1 MPATRFWGCELYSKA
16 YCAVVYLVCATNEG
30 IYAKWLASESRVAP
44 LKTLTIPR
52 LELMSARILAQLME
66 TVKKALESQLEIS
79 RIKYWLDSRTALCW
93 IQNRGEWKQFVRHR
107 VNEILKLSNE
117 KDWGHCPGEEN
128 PADISSRGTLGS
140 KLKEEKLWWCGPEWL
155 TQKEDKWLPMTKDM
169 DTPDSQE
176 EEVKKTANVMVV
188 EAGRQPSVANV
199 VNTNRYGG
207 LEKVLRV
214 TAWVFRFIANSR
226 LNQDETA
233 RSKRSGRLSK
243 EELVEAE
250 RKWLKT
256 TQADLQRQG
265 NFQQL
270 KNDLGLVENE
280 GVLRCFGRLVNSDLD
295 FVARRPIILP
305 RNHAYTTMVIND
317 CHERV
322 MHGGVRATLAEARSK
337 YWIPKGWQCVK
348 KILSKCAICK
358 RHEGQAYNAP
368 QTAAL
373 PDFRVTQAPAFSKV
387 GVDFAG
393 PLYVKATAGG
403 MRKVC
408 IAFFSCCVTRAIHL
422 ELVEDLT
429 AEAFRQALRRFAAR
443 RGTPTLIVSD
453 NAKTFQSMEK
463 PLINLFKHPEVA
475 CELDRKRIE
484 WRFNLERAPWWG
496 GLFERMVGS
505 VKACLRKV
513 LGNVRLSFDELLTV
527 LVEVEG
533 TLNSRPLTYEY
544 SEAGNEVLTPSHLI
558 YGRRIQSLPDEIA
571 EEPEENESGCY
582 ERFRYLTERLA
593 HFWKRWRNEYLV
605 SLREFHRTKSGR
617 VVKQV
622 QVGDVVTV
630 FEENKKRGEW
640 KLAVV
645 ESLITGKDRVVRG
658 ANVRVI
664 AKGKPVRMA
673 RPVQKL
679 YPVEVRSA
687 IEGRDQARIRP
698 VRDRATAE
706 RRNPSRSAALDSRW
720 KSKLMLDS

>member
-1 MPATRFWGCELYSKA
+1 
-16 YCAVVYLVCATNEG
+16 
-30 IYAKWLASESRVAP
+30 
-44 LKTLTIPR
+44 
-52 LELMSARILAQLME
+52 
-66 TVKKALESQLEIS
+66 
-79 RIKYWLDSRTALCW
+79 
-93 IQNRGEWKQFVRHR
+93 
-107 VNEILKLSNE
+107 
-117 KDWGHCPGEEN
+117 
-128 PADISSRGTLGS
+128 
-140 KLKEEKLWWCGPEWL
+140 
-155 TQKEDKWLPMTKDM
+155 MTKDM

-188 EAGRQPSVANV
+188 GAGRQPRVANV
-199 VNTNRYGG
+199 VNISRFGG
-207 LEKVLRV
+207 LEKLLRV

-233 RSKRSGRLSK
+233 CSKRSGRLSK

-256 TQADLQRQG
+256 TQDDLQRQE

-270 KNDLGLVENE
+270 KNDLGLVESE
-280 GVLRCFGRLVNSDLD
+280 GVLRCVGRLVNSDLD
-295 FVARRPIILP
+295 FDARRPIILP
-305 RNHAYTTMVIND
+305 RDHAYTTMVIND

-322 MHGGVRATLAEARSK
+322 MHGGVRATLAEVRSK
-337 YWIPKGWQCVK
+337 YWIPKGRQCVK

-358 RHEGQAYNAP
+358 LQEGQAYSTP

-373 PDFRVTQAPAFSKV
+373 PDFRFRQAPAFSKV

-403 MRKVC
+403 MRKVY
-408 IAFFSCCVTRAIHL
+408 IALFSCCATRAIHL

-429 AEAFRQALRRFAAR
+429 AEAFRRALRRFAAR

-453 NAKTFQSMEK
+453 KAKTFQATEK
-463 PLINLFKHPEVA
+463 ALIKLFKHPEVA
-475 CELDRKRIE
+475 CQLDRKRIE

-496 GLFERMVGS
+496 GFFERMVGS

-513 LGNVRLSFDELLTV
+513 LGNARLSFDELLTV

-544 SEAGNEVLTPSHLI
+544 SEAGYEVLTPSHLI
-558 YGRRIQSLPDEIA
+558 YGRRIQSFPDLIA

-582 ERFRYLTERLA
+582 ERFRYLTEKLA
-593 HFWKRWRNEYLV
+593 HFWKRWRNESLV
-605 SLREFHRTKSGR
+605 NLREFHRTKSGR

-645 ESLITGKDRVVRG
+645 ESLITGKERVLRA

-673 RPVQKL
+673 RPVQNL
-679 YPVEVRSA
+679 YPIEVRSA
-687 IEGRDQARIRP
+687 IEGRD
-698 VRDRATAE
+698 
-706 RRNPSRSAALDSRW
+706 
-720 KSKLMLDS
+720 

>member
-1 MPATRFWGCELYSKA
+1 
-16 YCAVVYLVCATNEG
+16 
-30 IYAKWLASESRVAP
+30 
-44 LKTLTIPR
+44 
-52 LELMSARILAQLME
+52 
-66 TVKKALESQLEIS
+66 
-79 RIKYWLDSRTALCW
+79 
-93 IQNRGEWKQFVRHR
+93 
-107 VNEILKLSNE
+107 
-117 KDWGHCPGEEN
+117 
-128 PADISSRGTLGS
+128 
-140 KLKEEKLWWCGPEWL
+140 
-155 TQKEDKWLPMTKDM
+155 MTKDM
-169 DTPDSQE
+169 ETPESQE

-199 VNTNRYGG
+199 VNINRYGG
-207 LEKVLRV
+207 LEKLLRV

-233 RSKRSGRLSK
+233 CSKRSGRLSK

-250 RKWLKT
+250 SKWLKT

-270 KNDLGLVENE
+270 KNDLGLFESE
-280 GVLRCFGRLVNSDLD
+280 GVLRCVGRLVNSDLD
-295 FVARRPIILP
+295 FDARRPIILP
-305 RNHAYTTMVIND
+305 RDHAYTTMVISD

-322 MHGGVRATLAEARSK
+322 IHGGVRATLAEVRSK
-337 YWIPKGWQCVK
+337 YWIPKGRQCVK

-358 RHEGQAYNAP
+358 RHEGQADSTL

-373 PDFRVTQAPAFSKV
+373 PDFCVRQAPAFSKV

-403 MRKVC
+403 IRKVY
-408 IAFFSCCVTRAIHL
+408 IALFSCCVTGTIHL

-429 AEAFRQALRRFAAR
+429 AEAFRRALRRFAAR

-453 NAKTFQSMEK
+453 NAKTFQATEK
-463 PLINLFKHPEVA
+463 ALINLFKHPDVA

-484 WRFNLERAPWWG
+484 WRFNLERAPCWG
-496 GLFERMVGS
+496 GFFERMVGS

-513 LGNVRLSFDELLTV
+513 LGNARLSFDELLTV

-544 SEAGNEVLTPSHLI
+544 SEAGYEVLTPSHLI

-571 EEPEENESGCY
+571 EEPEENESVCY

-605 SLREFHRTKSGR
+605 NLREFHRTTSGR

-645 ESLITGKDRVVRG
+645 ESLITGQDRVVRG

-679 YPVEVRSA
+679 YPIEVRSA
-687 IEGRDQARIRP
+687 IKGRDQARIRP